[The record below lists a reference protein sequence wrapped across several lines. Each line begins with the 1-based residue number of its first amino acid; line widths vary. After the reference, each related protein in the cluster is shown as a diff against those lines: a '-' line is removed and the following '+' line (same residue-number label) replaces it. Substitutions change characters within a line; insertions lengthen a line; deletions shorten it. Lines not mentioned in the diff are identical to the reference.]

1 MKIMSITDNLKI
13 AGQYCLPKHAL
24 SRLVGKLAAAEAGN
38 LTTRVIEAFIKQYQV
53 DMSEALHES
62 PAHYKSFNEF
72 FTRELKPGI
81 RPVVEDAMTLALPVD
96 GTVSQLGPISQGRII
111 QAKGHDYSAR
121 ELLGAMR
128 IWWPC
133 SRMATSLPSIWHP
146 RITTASTCRW
156 TACWRAWCS
165 CRGSLLRQP
174 LTAENVPNLFA
185 RNERVV
191 ATFRTP
197 TAPWPWCWSVPLSS
211 RASKPSGPAT

>member
-1 MKIMSITDNLKI
+1 MSITDNLKI

-62 PAHYKSFNEF
+62 PAHYKSFNAF

-121 ELLGAMR
+121 
-128 IWWPC
+128 
-133 SRMATSLPSIWHP
+133 
-146 RITTASTCRW
+146 
-156 TACWRAWCS
+156 
-165 CRGSLLRQP
+165 
-174 LTAENVPNLFA
+174 
-185 RNERVV
+185 
-191 ATFRTP
+191 
-197 TAPWPWCWSVPLSS
+197 
-211 RASKPSGPAT
+211 